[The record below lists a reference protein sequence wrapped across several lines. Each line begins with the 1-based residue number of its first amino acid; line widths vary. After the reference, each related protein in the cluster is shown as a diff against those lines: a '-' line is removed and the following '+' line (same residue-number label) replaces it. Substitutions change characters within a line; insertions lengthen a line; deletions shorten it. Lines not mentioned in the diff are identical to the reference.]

1 MAIITISREMGT
13 GAYEIAAEVT
23 RKLKYTLVDG
33 KCISARAPKYG
44 LSQEMLQ
51 MVDEKPPSYITS
63 EDRKRAAALNT
74 IELIQLD
81 YARKG
86 NVILYGRGGQ
96 YLLKDCGNILRL
108 RLTGEFEERVGRLS
122 EREWIDPDLARF
134 MTRRSDHQRSGYVQF
149 YFDRVW
155 NDPLGYDITYNTS
168 RLPQKLIVESIVAA
182 AKDSYL
188 KQAEAGAVEKIDN
201 AILVNRI
208 ESALLN
214 ADALDYHHFKI
225 VADQGHVLLSGY
237 LASAEEK
244 ESAIRVVSSV
254 KGVVDVDEGMLVVN
268 SDAYKNRG

>member
-13 GAYEIAAEVT
+13 GAYEIAAEVA
-23 RKLKYTLVDG
+23 RKLKFTLVDG
-33 KCISARAPKYG
+33 KCISGCAAKYG

-51 MVDEKPPSYITS
+51 LVDEKPPSYITS

-74 IELIQLD
+74 IELIQLEF
-81 YARKG
+81 ARKG

-96 YLLKDCGNILRL
+96 YLLKECGNILRL
-108 RLTGEFEERVGRLS
+108 RLTGEFEERVERLS

-168 RLPQKLIVESIVAA
+168 RLPPKLIVESIVAA

-188 KQAEAGAVEKIDN
+188 KEGEAGAAEKIDN

-214 ADALDYHHFKI
+214 AADLDYHHFKI
-225 VADQGHVLLSGY
+225 VADRGQVLLSGY
-237 LASAEEK
+237 LSSPEEK
-244 ESAIRVVSSV
+244 ACALRIVKSV
-254 KGVVDVDEGMLVVN
+254 AGVVDVEEGMLLVN
-268 SDAYKNRG
+268 RDAYKNRS

>member
-13 GAYEIAAEVT
+13 GAYEIAAEVA
-23 RKLKYTLVDG
+23 RKLRYTLVDG
-33 KCISARAPKYG
+33 KCISACAARYG
-44 LSQEMLQ
+44 LAQEMLQ

-86 NVILYGRGGQ
+86 NVILYGRGAQ

-108 RLTGEFEERVGRLS
+108 RLTGEFEERVERLS

-168 RLPQKLIVESIVAA
+168 RLPSKLIVESIVAA

-188 KQAEAGAVEKIDN
+188 REAESGAAEKIDN

-208 ESALLN
+208 EAALLN
-214 ADALDYHHFKI
+214 SQEMEYHHFKI
-225 VADQGHVLLSGY
+225 VADRGHVQLSGY
-237 LASAEEK
+237 LSSAEEK
-244 ESAIRVVSSV
+244 RCAVKVVSSV
-254 KGVVDVDEGMLVVN
+254 AGVEGVDDALLIVN
-268 SDAYKNRG
+268 RDAYKNRG